1 MIKEKIYIFGGNH
14 NGHYLGNIQVD
25 CSSRYCVY
33 SELHLWAG
41 ILTRD
46 HLELGHCVSQHLHLT
61 DNAMDLNIWNPFLI
75 KGSELQNFVMVK
87 ARS

>member
-1 MIKEKIYIFGGNH
+1 VIKEKIYIFGGNH

-33 SELHLWAG
+33 SQLHLWAG
-41 ILTRD
+41 ILTTILNWD
-46 HLELGHCVSQHLHLT
+46 IVVSQHLHLT